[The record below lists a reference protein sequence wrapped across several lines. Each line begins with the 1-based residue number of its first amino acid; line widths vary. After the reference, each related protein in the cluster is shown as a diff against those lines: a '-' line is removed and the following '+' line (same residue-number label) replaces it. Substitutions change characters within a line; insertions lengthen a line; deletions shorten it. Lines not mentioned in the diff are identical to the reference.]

1 MIICNANCSI
11 FNRCKDKIPQQVCI
25 YDLGL
30 QEEKEDDLEKM
41 FEEGKK
47 ERKIEVKEQSD
58 YQAMLQSFSNPK
70 AIKNTSGIK
79 NNIFFL

>member
-41 FEEGKK
+41 FEE
-47 ERKIEVKEQSD
+47 
-58 YQAMLQSFSNPK
+58 
-70 AIKNTSGIK
+70 
-79 NNIFFL
+79 NIY

>member
-1 MIICNANCSI
+1 MTYVHFYNKSSSKYKYLITTMIICNANCSI

-41 FEEGKK
+41 FEE
-47 ERKIEVKEQSD
+47 
-58 YQAMLQSFSNPK
+58 
-70 AIKNTSGIK
+70 
-79 NNIFFL
+79 NIY